1 MTIKRNYKDSIFR
14 MLYLDE
20 KQPERKVYRLSDSFS
35 KKQENSELELTV
47 TVLNINAGNNDEILG
62 NCKTLREYMQYT
74 DKVLELLSELGGVPD
89 TLRNMI
95 ESKTDTEILSKWI
108 KAAAKCNTIK
118 EFEDSM

>member
-1 MTIKRNYKDSIFR
+1 MRIMKKVIESNDITNYWCKIQKPFFLKCPWQGVHFKR
-14 MLYLDE
+14 
-20 KQPERKVYRLSDSFS
+20 
-35 KKQENSELELTV
+35 
-47 TVLNINAGNNDEILG
+47 G
-62 NCKTLREYMQYT
+62 KTL
-74 DKVLELLSELGGVPD
+74 DILELLSELGEVPD